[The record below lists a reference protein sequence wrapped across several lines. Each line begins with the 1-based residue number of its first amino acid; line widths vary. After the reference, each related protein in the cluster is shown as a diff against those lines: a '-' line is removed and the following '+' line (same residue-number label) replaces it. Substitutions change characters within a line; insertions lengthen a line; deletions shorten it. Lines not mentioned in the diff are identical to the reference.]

1 MLKSF
6 LDLQQRELD
15 SLGEER
21 GQLRERL
28 SREELRGERL
38 GGLYDELSRQRGP
51 AHPLHWQNRHGL
63 RQQVQNL
70 MHHQQQQTNLARL
83 DLAHHEQQ
91 LLRQF
96 GKVKGLQQ
104 VVAQREAEAEA
115 SRQSR
120 EQKQLDELALQAFIR
135 RRQAR

>member
-51 AHPLHWQNRHGL
+51 AHPLHWQNRQGL